1 MKLHNLAAST
11 RSSIYPKL
19 IFCFFP
25 IDDVKVEDGQ
35 FFYQLTFTFESNL
48 SQIIRIP
55 KTLAAIEDLEIEWLV
70 GPIDVS
76 LNGKEYIHKFK
87 LHDANNQG
95 EFFTGKKK
103 EGSVK
108 GKI

>member
-1 MKLHNLAAST
+1 M
-11 RSSIYPKL
+11 
-19 IFCFFP
+19 FFP
-25 IDDVKVEDGQ
+25 IDEVKVEDGQ

-76 LNGKEYIHKFK
+76 LNGKEYIHKLI